1 MCVIYYST
9 QILLI
14 LLFKYCRGSK
24 HRRFCTLVLE
34 NNVNYVAWGGEE
46 VPEKNEL
53 FEYHAGGY
61 TYGYHLLDVHILVNI
76 CSCDIEGGL
85 SMMLK
90 IPVCSH
96 NISSV

>member
-53 FEYHAGGY
+53 TVLNIMLVAIHLATTSLMY
-61 TYGYHLLDVHILVNI
+61 TF
-76 CSCDIEGGL
+76 
-85 SMMLK
+85 
-90 IPVCSH
+90 
-96 NISSV
+96 